1 VVQKNKIFLSIFLS
15 LLFSCAA
22 FKAYFNTFYNAK
34 KIFNETEEAYR
45 KNNYKLN
52 QGIKQGYEKA
62 IQKFLYVIKYY
73 PKSPFIDDAL
83 YYIILSYIRLEEYD
97 KAIKKFEEIVK
108 YAPYSKFT
116 LYGFDKLSENL
127 IEKGKFEEFKYVY
140 LLIKNLEIYKNFK
153 GEKKLFYKIF
163 NDFLEENYE
172 GVIES
177 SENFIDKIKENKLKK
192 KILEILL
199 KSYIKTKKEEKAI
212 SILNEIYKK
221 EKYKEIPSSYY
232 MILSDVYL
240 SKGDTNKAIEILEDV
255 YKRNLSKEVFF
266 KLIEIKK
273 KKGQFIREL
282 LKEFKEK
289 TQEDSLRQR
298 VIFEIAETY
307 DERDSLEKKE
317 ELLKEITNI
326 SRSTEYGKRANEY
339 LEVLKKIKEIEK
351 KSVKDYLSIAE
362 DYYIKLSKPLYSEYF
377 LKKAIEID
385 DSIYTPKAYYFLFF
399 LQKEILKKEDAI
411 KTFEE
416 FKNKYPKSFYIEEI
430 KRRLN
435 VP

>member
-1 VVQKNKIFLSIFLS
+1 VVQRNKIFLSIFLS
-15 LLFSCAA
+15 FLFSCSA

-34 KIFNETEEAYR
+34 KIFNEAEEAYK

-52 QGIKQGYEKA
+52 PGIKQGYEKA

-73 PKSPFIDDAL
+73 PQSPFIDDAL

-116 LYGFDKLSENL
+116 LYAFDKLSENL
-127 IEKGKFEEFKYVY
+127 IEKEKFEEFKYVY
-140 LLIKNLEIYKNFK
+140 VLIKNLEIYKNLK
-153 GEKKLFYKIF
+153 EEKKLFYKIF

-172 GVIES
+172 SVIYDA
-177 SENFIDKIKENKLKK
+177 ENSIKNIKENKLKE

-199 KSYIKTKKEEKAI
+199 KSYIKTKKEDKAI
-212 SILNEIYKK
+212 SILNETYKG
-221 EKYKEIPSSYY
+221 EKFKEIPSSYY
-232 MILSDVYL
+232 IILSDVYI

-255 YKRNLSKEVFF
+255 YKKNFSKEIFF

-273 KKGQFIREL
+273 MKGEFIREL

-289 TQEDSLRQR
+289 IEEDTLKQR

-317 ELLKEITNI
+317 ELFKEITNI
-326 SRSTEYGKRANEY
+326 SPYTEYGKKANEY

-351 KSVKDYLSIAE
+351 KGIKDYLIIAE

-399 LQKEILKKEDAI
+399 LQREILKKDDAF

-416 FKNKYPKSFYIEEI
+416 FKKKYPKSFYIEEI